1 MKVKILSMQRVLNYG
16 SFMQAYAMKRL
27 IEGYGHQASF
37 CDFRNGQP
45 RHEGIKAPGESKF
58 DKIRKIPSILASPG
72 RYLEKRS
79 FRTQLRECFEH
90 QAWPLL
96 GFDVSP
102 DYDTDCDLM
111 VIGSDEVFNYTQN
124 QTFGYVPELFGH
136 NLNARTIIAYAASA
150 GYASLRD
157 VENDGMNDELRRG
170 FGNFARIGVR
180 DKNTYDMV
188 SALSPRPPDLVID
201 PTLVYDFSPD
211 LQPTSRAPG
220 YLLVYAY
227 EGRLDS
233 PEEVRVIRSLAASKG
248 LRILSI
254 GSYHEWCDEN
264 IVAAP
269 LELLSLF
276 ANASYVITDTFHGTI
291 FSVKN
296 QRPFVSLI
304 RGENRWGS
312 NSNKL
317 SFLLQQLGLEHRI
330 NRSLNSI
337 GQQLDEAI
345 DYGRVSATLAP
356 LQQTSRRF
364 LDAAL
369 AVA

>member
-27 IEGYGHQASF
+27 VEGYGHEAAF

-45 RHEGIKAPGESKF
+45 RHKGTKAPGESRI
-58 DKIRKIPSILASPG
+58 DKIRKIPTILAAPG
-72 RYLEKRS
+72 RFIEKRH
-79 FRTQLRECFEH
+79 FRRALRECFEI

-96 GFDVSP
+96 GFGVAP
-102 DYDTDCDLM
+102 DYDTRCDLM
-111 VIGSDEVFNYTQN
+111 IIGSDEVFNYTQN
-124 QTFGYVPELFGH
+124 QKFGYVPELFGH
-136 NLNARTIIAYAASA
+136 NLDTGTIVAYAASA
-150 GYASLRD
+150 GYATLCD
-157 VENDGMNDELRRG
+157 VDNDGMRHELASG
-170 FGNFARIGVR
+170 FARFARIGVR
-180 DKNTYDMV
+180 DQNTYEMV
-188 SALSPRPPDLVID
+188 AALAPNIPDLVID
-201 PTLVYDFSPD
+201 PTLMYDFSHE
-211 LQPTSRAPG
+211 LQPAQHASG

-233 PEEVRVIRSLAASKG
+233 PEEVKVIRTLAAEKG

-254 GSYHEWCDEN
+254 GSYHDWCDAN

-296 QRPFVSLI
+296 RRPFVSLI

-330 NRSLNSI
+330 NRSLGVI
-337 GQQLDEAI
+337 GNQLDEPI
-345 DYGRVSATLAP
+345 DYDRVAANLAP
-356 LQQTSRRF
+356 LQDASRRF
-364 LDAAL
+364 LDTTLDIA
-369 AVA
+369 